1 MNDQQS
7 AGAFLFVLSIALF
20 AVLSIYLVFS

>member
-7 AGAFLFVLSIALF
+7 AGAFLFVLGIVIFTA
-20 AVLSIYLVFS
+20 LSIYLVFS